1 MASEAMHSNHLQNL
15 QAHVEQDLL
24 EAYLYDLGISL
35 DDSDDISEDE
45 MNKLNALSKDYS
57 YPWKPGDVGAEDL
70 LNTLD
75 QEFSLDD
82 WQTEE
87 VMQRSKAFFGKIDE
101 LWNTVPLQ
109 VTLAQRFSAYI
120 SQDLVATIVQAAQQV
135 LSGSQSLADQLVHCV
150 QAIQINLAEEDLQL
164 LARPYANAMR
174 GAEAIQIRSDWDN
187 LSEPERARL
196 ALMIA
201 RSAIDE
207 LNKQA

>member
-1 MASEAMHSNHLQNL
+1 MTEAKRSHHLQNL
-15 QAHVEQDLL
+15 QAHVERDLL
-24 EAYLYDLGISL
+24 ETYLYDLGISFG
-35 DDSDDISEDE
+35 DSDDISDDD
-45 MNKLNALSKDYS
+45 MKKLNTLSKDYS
-57 YPWKPGDVGAEDL
+57 HPWKPGDAAAEEL
-70 LNTLD
+70 LNTLE

-82 WQTEE
+82 WQSED
-87 VMQRSKAFFGKIDE
+87 VMQRSKAFFGKLDE

-120 SQDLVATIVQAAQQV
+120 SQDLVATIVQTAQQV

-164 LARPYANAMR
+164 LARPYAYAMR
-174 GAEAIQIRSDWDN
+174 GSDTVQVRSHWEN

-196 ALMIA
+196 ALAIA